1 MTTEGALTAAQ
12 IHDFATRV
20 LTKLGTPDEDAK
32 ILADA
37 MVWSALRGDTDHSL
51 RRLDQ
56 IARRKKAGGLEVRA
70 DWTPVK
76 KSKNVTVLNGNFTWG
91 VIGGTRAMRHAIA
104 SAKES
109 GVGIAVV
116 RDNDNTGALGWYPSV
131 AASEGLIG
139 MAITNGAVLMPAWGG
154 TAKRTIGNQAYA
166 IASPA
171 GKHPPVIFDSA
182 LTMTLN
188 ALRKLSAS
196 GEPVPPGLVLD
207 AKGQPTTNADEG
219 LAGMLLPIGGHRG
232 FGLAIMW
239 EILTGVLSG
248 GMLLGEIGE
257 MENVG
262 DRIGNSLFLMAID
275 PSAFMP
281 VDEFLARV
289 DRVVDEMH
297 AAEPASGVDRVRV
310 PGERAARNAIA
321 SARDG
326 VVFPERH
333 VKMLRALGAELGVEW
348 PVSA

>member
-1 MTTEGALTAAQ
+1 MTAPGALTAAQ

-20 LTKLGTPDEDAK
+20 LTKLGTPDDDAK

-56 IARRKKAGGLEVRA
+56 IARRKKAGGLKVRA
-70 DWTPVK
+70 DWTPLK
-76 KSKNVTVLNGNFTWG
+76 QTRNVTVLNGNFTWG
-91 VIGGTRAMRHAIA
+91 VIGGTRAMRYAIA

-207 AKGQPTTNADEG
+207 SKGQPTTNADEG

-257 MENVG
+257 MENVA
-262 DRIGNSLFLMAID
+262 DRIGNSLVLMAID
-275 PSAFMP
+275 PAAFMP

-289 DRVVDEMH
+289 DRIVDEMH
-297 AAEPASGVDRVRV
+297 AAEPASGVDRVRD
-310 PGERAARNAIA
+310 PRERAARNAVA

-326 VVFPERH
+326 VVFPEGH

-348 PVSA
+348 PTGS